1 MKFGL
6 EKLRRDKHVSI
17 DTKKD
22 SENTNFPDSSV
33 WLRDVDNDKENW
45 RKNQRIWD
53 VDMEEDAKNIMDGEE
68 D

>member
-1 MKFGL
+1 M
-6 EKLRRDKHVSI
+6 SI

-33 WLRDVDNDKENW
+33 WLQDVDNDKENW
-45 RKNQRIWD
+45 KKDQRMRD
-53 VDMEEDAKNIMDGEE
+53 VDMEEDAKNIMDGE